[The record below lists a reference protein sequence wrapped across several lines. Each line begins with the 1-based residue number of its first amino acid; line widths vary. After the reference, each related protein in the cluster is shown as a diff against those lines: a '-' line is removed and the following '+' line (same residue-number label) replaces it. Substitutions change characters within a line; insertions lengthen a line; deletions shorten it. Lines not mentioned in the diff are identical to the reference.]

1 MSDQTKYLLEE
12 HQMPTAWYNINAD
25 MPVPLPPPLHP
36 DTKQP
41 VTPEYL
47 NSFTPTALLAQDV
60 SQEQYIDIPEPV
72 RDMYKLWRPTPFFRA
87 RRLEQALQTPAH
99 IYYKYEG
106 VSPVGSHKP
115 NTAVAQAFYAKQE
128 GVRTLTTETGA
139 GQWGTALAM
148 ACNMF
153 GLGCEVYMVRIS
165 FQQKPYRRHLIT
177 TYGAEVFASPSDR
190 TAVGRRF
197 LAEDPDHPGSLGLA
211 VSEGIEAAQ
220 KSGGTKK
227 YSLGSFLPH
236 VLLHQTI
243 IGEEA
248 LRQMEMAGEYPDIV
262 IGCAGGGS
270 NFAGFAFPFIREK
283 LKQGKHTRI
292 IAVEPAACPT
302 LTKGAFTWD
311 WADAGCVAPICQMY
325 TLGHAFIPATIHA
338 GGLRYH
344 GMAPHVSAL
353 VHSGH
358 IEATALDQIAT
369 FEAGVTFARAE
380 GIVPAPESNHAVCA
394 AMHEAVQCRESGEK
408 KVIAFNLSGHGH
420 FDMSA
425 YADYHTGKL
434 ERYAY
439 PAEAIE
445 RALQTVPEIPFP
457 G

>member
-1 MSDQTKYLLEE
+1 M
-12 HQMPTAWYNINAD
+12 
-25 MPVPLPPPLHP
+25 
-36 DTKQP
+36 
-41 VTPEYL
+41 
-47 NSFTPTALLAQDV
+47 
-60 SQEQYIDIPEPV
+60 
-72 RDMYKLWRPTPFFRA
+72 
-87 RRLEQALQTPAH
+87 
-99 IYYKYEG
+99 
-106 VSPVGSHKP
+106 
-115 NTAVAQAFYAKQE
+115 AQAFYAKQE

-292 IAVEPAACPT
+292 IAVSRPP
-302 LTKGAFTWD
+302 
-311 WADAGCVAPICQMY
+311 VRP
-325 TLGHAFIPATIHA
+325 
-338 GGLRYH
+338 
-344 GMAPHVSAL
+344 
-353 VHSGH
+353 
-358 IEATALDQIAT
+358 
-369 FEAGVTFARAE
+369 
-380 GIVPAPESNHAVCA
+380 
-394 AMHEAVQCRESGEK
+394 
-408 KVIAFNLSGHGH
+408 
-420 FDMSA
+420 
-425 YADYHTGKL
+425 
-434 ERYAY
+434 
-439 PAEAIE
+439 
-445 RALQTVPEIPFP
+445 
-457 G
+457 